1 VTVTEQQN
9 PLLEGLRVRR
19 RPDPCLLVIFGASG
33 DLTTKKLMPA
43 LYALAV
49 RRLLPENFGIVGAA
63 RSEETDDEFRER
75 MKKAVQDHARD
86 PFNDDVWEELAAGMH
101 YVTLDFADD
110 KGEDDLAQTLTQL
123 DQERGTN
130 GNRVYYFAVPPSAIA
145 TLVQEIA
152 ERRSA
157 EGSVRLV
164 IEKPFGHDL
173 HSARELNSLLQQSF
187 EENEVFRIDHYLG
200 KETVQNMLALRFAN
214 GIFEPIWNRQFI
226 DHVQITVAES
236 IGIEGRAGYY
246 EQAGAIRDIFQNHL
260 LQLVAITA
268 MEPPIDFTADSVRN
282 EKLKVLKS
290 IHTPGPKHIVRGQ
303 YGPGFVEGHEVNGYR
318 EEQGVEHSTMTE
330 TFVAAKLYVD
340 NWRWADTPFYMRMGK
355 RLARRETTI
364 AIQFKRAPHPPFED
378 GGSEL
383 RPNVLLIHVQPN
395 EGVSLAIGAKAPGV
409 GMTIRNVHMD
419 FLYGGAFREGLPD
432 AYERLILDAML
443 GDPTLFTR
451 SDEIEEQWALVDAIV
466 ALWQR
471 DRPSFPNYPAGT
483 WGPAASDELIHRDG
497 RSWRRH

>member
-1 VTVTEQQN
+1 VTQEPN

-33 DLTTKKLMPA
+33 DLTAKKLMPA
-43 LYALAV
+43 LYALAL
-49 RRLLPENFGIVGAA
+49 RRLLPERFGIVGAA
-63 RSEETDDEFRER
+63 RSDESDDAFRER

-86 PFNDDVWEELAAGMH
+86 PFKDDVWEELAAGMR

-110 KGEDDLAQTLTQL
+110 KGEDDLAHALTEL
-123 DQERGTN
+123 DKERETQ
-130 GNRVYYFAVPPSAIA
+130 GNRVYYFAVPPSAIG

-152 ERRSA
+152 KRRSA
-157 EGSVRLV
+157 EGWVRLV

-173 HSARELNSLLQQSF
+173 QSARDLNELLQTSF
-187 EENEVFRIDHYLG
+187 SENEVFRIDHYLG

-260 LQLVAITA
+260 LQLVAITG

-290 IHTPGPKHIVRGQ
+290 MHTPGPKHIVRGQ
-303 YGPGFVEGHEVNGYR
+303 YGPGFVEGEEVRGYR
-318 EEQGVEHSTMTE
+318 EEDGVAPGSMTD
-330 TFVAAKLYVD
+330 TFVAAKLFVD
-340 NWRWADTPFYMRMGK
+340 NWRWADTPFYVRMGK

-378 GGSEL
+378 GQSEA

-395 EGVSLAIGAKAPGV
+395 EGVSLAIGAKVPGQ
-409 GMTIRNVHMD
+409 GMTIRTVHMD

-443 GDPTLFTR
+443 GDATLFTR

-466 ALWQR
+466 AFWQR
-471 DRPSFPNYPAGT
+471 DRPSFPNYAAGT
-483 WGPAASDELIHRDG
+483 WGPAGADELLARDG

>member
-1 VTVTEQQN
+1 MTVTEQQN

-49 RRLLPENFGIVGAA
+49 RRLLPEKFGIVGAA

-110 KGEDDLAQTLTQL
+110 KGEDDLAQTLTEL

-157 EGSVRLV
+157 EGTVRLV

-187 EENEVFRIDHYLG
+187 
-200 KETVQNMLALRFAN
+200 
-214 GIFEPIWNRQFI
+214 
-226 DHVQITVAES
+226 
-236 IGIEGRAGYY
+236 
-246 EQAGAIRDIFQNHL
+246 
-260 LQLVAITA
+260 
-268 MEPPIDFTADSVRN
+268 
-282 EKLKVLKS
+282 
-290 IHTPGPKHIVRGQ
+290 
-303 YGPGFVEGHEVNGYR
+303 
-318 EEQGVEHSTMTE
+318 
-330 TFVAAKLYVD
+330 
-340 NWRWADTPFYMRMGK
+340 
-355 RLARRETTI
+355 
-364 AIQFKRAPHPPFED
+364 
-378 GGSEL
+378 
-383 RPNVLLIHVQPN
+383 
-395 EGVSLAIGAKAPGV
+395 
-409 GMTIRNVHMD
+409 
-419 FLYGGAFREGLPD
+419 
-432 AYERLILDAML
+432 
-443 GDPTLFTR
+443 
-451 SDEIEEQWALVDAIV
+451 
-466 ALWQR
+466 
-471 DRPSFPNYPAGT
+471 
-483 WGPAASDELIHRDG
+483 
-497 RSWRRH
+497 